1 MKVDTISNTDI
12 TLEKIGDS
20 PKNWRIF
27 IPILP
32 VPASRPRVCRWGTY
46 YGKRYTEFRKIAD
59 TLLQAVEWPR
69 VFPLGGLLAVS
80 VTFTVPRPK
89 TTKRLSPRGD
99 VDNYFKTLDS
109 LNGTVWKDDDQI
121 VWAIMVKDYGEP
133 AIHLEIK
140 EIDRIPKTRALPE
153 M

>member
-1 MKVDTISNTDI
+1 MKVDTISDSIVTV
-12 TLEKIGDS
+12 EIGDS
-20 PKNWRIF
+20 PKHWRIF

-32 VPASRPRVCRWGTY
+32 VPASRPRVTRWGTY
-46 YGKRYTEFRKIAD
+46 YGKRYTEFRTIAKK
-59 TLLQAVEWPR
+59 LLQAVEWPCD
-69 VFPLGGLLAVS
+69 FPLRGLLSVS

-89 TTKRLSPRGD
+89 TTKRQSPRGD

-109 LNGTVWKDDDQI
+109 LNEVVWKDDDQI
-121 VWAIMVKDYGEP
+121 VWAIMAKEYGEP
-133 AIHLEIK
+133 GIRLEIK